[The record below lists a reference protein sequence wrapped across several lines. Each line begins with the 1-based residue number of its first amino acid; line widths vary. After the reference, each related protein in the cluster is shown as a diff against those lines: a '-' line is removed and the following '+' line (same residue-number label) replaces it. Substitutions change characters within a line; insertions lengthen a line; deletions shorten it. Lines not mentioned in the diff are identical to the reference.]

1 MPDLRAEVVVAPY
14 TVMMGLILVLTPL
27 VCWAF
32 SLKAKDSRTPFG
44 KMAEVIHKNRYYLH
58 IFGYA
63 IIIKWKAETDG
74 LNEPMKSR
82 TGNWTEYIYAIEGDL
97 SLYVQRMF
105 ENDLLTDI
113 LNFHYLFIYL
123 FMIYVTTVFY
133 AYVGERDLTD
143 KVTLN
148 YLLIYAV
155 AVPYYLFFNIEVTS
169 SWIPGMK
176 ALLYHQGWYTEFYVL
191 HDPLDNGI
199 PSLHIAIPFGIL
211 LLNWLHV
218 KERGG
223 KMREWEHWP
232 YHLFILVNTLIF
244 SFSII
249 YLGIHWI
256 LDIPLGL
263 LIGGIGA
270 LFIHYIQPRLRNDFG
285 DWKKGLSKAKV
296 KRHVVIEGLLAAIMV
311 LIIIGATSAQSSQA
325 ETRISFRLGEGD
337 TTFEIIP
344 EFKDGVSVVSQVT
357 NLDDETTLHV
367 VSIDLY
373 DSIDS
378 MDRDGILWDELV
390 ASAGAEVIIAPG
402 EKANFTFDE
411 PMRWKLLVFHMP
423 DAGGDEVVEVNVI
436 NTYADDSITSAL
448 LMSLISL
455 WITAFIAYRI
465 YRLKKA
471 GLPIICSLPSHA
483 WDSLREKS

>member
-1 MPDLRAEVVVAPY
+1 MPDLRAVVVVAPY
-14 TVMMGLILVLTPL
+14 SVMMGLILVLTPL

-32 SLKAKDSRTPFG
+32 SFKTKDSRTPFG
-44 KMAEVIHKNRYYLH
+44 KMTEVIHKNRYYLH
-58 IFGYA
+58 ILGYA
-63 IIIKWKAETDG
+63 VIIKWKTITDG

-82 TGNWTEYIYAIEGDL
+82 TGNWTEYIYAIEGNF

-105 ENDLLTDI
+105 ENDLLTDF

-123 FMIYVTTVFY
+123 FIIYVTTVFY

-191 HDPLDNGI
+191 HDPLDNAI

-244 SFSII
+244 CFSII

-256 LDIPLGL
+256 IDIPFGL
-263 LIGGIGA
+263 LIGAIGA
-270 LFIHYIQPRLRNDFG
+270 LFVHYIQPRLRNDFG
-285 DWKKGLSKAKV
+285 NWRKGMSKTKV
-296 KRHVVIEGLLAAIMV
+296 QRHFLVEGLMAAMMVVTIILA
-311 LIIIGATSAQSSQA
+311 TSSQA
-325 ETRISFRLGEGD
+325 AGAETRASFRLGEGD
-337 TTFEIIP
+337 TKFEIVP
-344 EFKDGVSVVSQVT
+344 KFNDGVEIVSQVT
-357 NLDDETTLHV
+357 NLNEETSIHV
-367 VSIDLY
+367 LSIGLY

-378 MDRDGILWDELV
+378 MDRNGILWNDLV
-390 ASAGAEVIIAPG
+390 AESGGEVILAPG
-402 EKANFTFDE
+402 EKANFTFDD
-411 PMRWKLLVFHMP
+411 PMQWKLLVFHMP
-423 DAGGDEVVEVNVI
+423 DNGGDEVVELNVI
-436 NTYADDSITSAL
+436 STYSDDSITSAL
-448 LMSLISL
+448 MMSLISL
-455 WITAFIAYRI
+455 WITAFVAYRI
-465 YRLKKA
+465 FRLKKA
-471 GLPIICSLPSHA
+471 GLPIICSVPSHA
-483 WDSLREKS
+483 WDALSEES